1 LIDPPILILDEAT
14 SALDTESERL
24 VQEAIDRLLAGRTVF
39 VIAHRLSTITHATQ
53 ILVLDR
59 GRVIERGTH
68 AALLAL
74 GGAYARLHGL
84 QSGESSGT

>member
-1 LIDPPILILDEAT
+1 
-14 SALDTESERL
+14 
-24 VQEAIDRLLAGRTVF
+24 VF

-68 AALLAL
+68 SALLAQA
-74 GGAYARLHGL
+74 GAYARLHGL
-84 QSGESSGT
+84 QSQGGAAADLKI

>member
-1 LIDPPILILDEAT
+1 M
-14 SALDTESERL
+14 
-24 VQEAIDRLLAGRTVF
+24 F

-53 ILVLDR
+53 ILVLDG

-68 AALLAL
+68 AALLAQ

-84 QSGESSGT
+84 QSGDSSAS